1 MHKKYTSFEEL
12 DKDIKIAKLKRD
24 IDIQSL
30 RNGYQNIRQYAHQKK
45 SSKEIIIDVTRQLGT
60 SLLSFKGS
68 LLPIVAGYAVEYFLK
83 KKIRRR

>member
-24 IDIQSL
+24 IDVQSL
-30 RNGYQNIRQYAHQKK
+30 KNGYQNIREYTRQKK
-45 SSKEIIIDVTRQLGT
+45 SSKEMIIDVTRQLGI
-60 SLLSFKGS
+60 SLLSFRGS

-83 KKIRRR
+83 KKITKR

>member
-24 IDIQSL
+24 IDVQSL
-30 RNGYQNIRQYAHQKK
+30 KNGYQNIREYTRQKK
-45 SSKEIIIDVTRQLGT
+45 SSKKMIIDVTRQLGI
-60 SLLSFKGS
+60 SLLSFRGS

-83 KKIRRR
+83 KKITKR